1 MPKSYERKLR
11 EAEERRRPR
20 AKEELYK
27 AVEGKSQ
34 RIMLGFDHPETLQ
47 FEMQLTWVE
56 DTWTVDQLHDHLMSE
71 VRRLDAEYRRKPL
84 RGNYS
89 QKYLWFDRFVL
100 RPRVQGRELTLQ
112 DYGIEPGY
120 RVKVSPFYQSEQMW
134 GQPFP
139 FDHSK
144 ERPLDQLTPCEDPKL
159 LVRLDKGSGD
169 FLTRIFFFPWLGG
182 NSSAYIPVV
191 QKMPKDICCYALEMP
206 GRGEREADEGYPTGT
221 FAIKVMAMLWRMPK
235 RKAIA
240 EVNHI
245 GLLPPTL
252 YFAMQEMKR
261 RGSNYVFA
269 HSQGSHFAYYV
280 VKRLRYEH
288 NVEIKGLFVS
298 NFGVPSAMPSL
309 DLSTL
314 QKRQQICVPLRIFT
328 NLVKGGW
335 GCDPKL
341 AYKSH
346 MGYQAYQSQEL
357 WPVARS
363 LLIDHW
369 ITKDFPLPEADHP
382 LFCPVVAFYGTE
394 DEAVPRSAVNEWKN
408 LSADPD
414 MFKVIEMPGG
424 HMWFQN
430 NSSRC
435 EALAIELD
443 RLMRRFR

>member
-11 EAEERRRPR
+11 EAEERRRPK
-20 AKEELYK
+20 AKEEIYK
-27 AVEGKSQ
+27 SVEGKSQ
-34 RIMLGFDHPETLQ
+34 RIMLGFDHPESLQ

-56 DTWTVDQLHDHLMSE
+56 DTWTVEQLHDHLLSE

-84 RGNYS
+84 RCNYS

-120 RVKVSPFYQSEQMW
+120 RVKLSPFYQSEQMW

-139 FDHSK
+139 FDRSQ
-144 ERPLDQLTPCEDPKL
+144 ERPPDQLQPCEDPDL
-159 LVRLDKGSGD
+159 LVRLDKGGAD
-169 FLTRIFFFPWLGG
+169 FMTRIFFFPWLGG
-182 NSSAYIPVV
+182 KSSAYIPVV
-191 QKMPKDICCYALEMP
+191 QKMPKDVCCYALEMP
-206 GRGEREADEGYPTGT
+206 GRGEREAAEGYPSGT
-221 FAIKVMAMLWRMPK
+221 FAIKVMAMTLAKEM
-235 RKAIA
+235 RK
-240 EVNHI
+240 
-245 GLLPPTL
+245 
-252 YFAMQEMKR
+252 

-280 VKRLRYEH
+280 VKMLLSEKID
-288 NVEIKGLFVS
+288 IKALFVS
-298 NFGVPSAMPSL
+298 NFAVPSAIKPV

-314 QKRQQICVPLRIFT
+314 RNRQQICVPLRIFT
-328 NLVKGGW
+328 ALVKDGW

-363 LLIDHW
+363 LIIDHW
-369 ITKDFPLPEADHP
+369 ITKDFPLPGADHP
-382 LFCPVVAFYGTE
+382 LHCPVVAFYGVE
-394 DEAVPRSAVNEWKN
+394 DQAVSRDQVNGWKEI
-408 LSADPD
+408 SADPD

-430 NSSRC
+430 SSARC
-435 EALAIELD
+435 EALANELD
-443 RLMRRFR
+443 RLIRRFR